1 MFDDERIDQKLIDEC
16 LPGYTACMIF
26 EIYIIYIHKW
36 VPGLPDSWMDGLSWI
51 FLD

>member
-26 EIYIIYIHKW
+26 DIYIYIHKW